1 MVLIIGLGMGLIT
14 RTVGRM
20 ARRMWT
26 RGTNV
31 EEDDEMKDALTLT
44 LISLDET
51 KENKKSK
58 TKAGFHLKAY

>member
-31 EEDDEMKDALTLT
+31 EEDDKMKDET
-44 LISLDET
+44 SLDET

-58 TKAGFHLKAY
+58 TKAPRGPPELRIC

>member
-1 MVLIIGLGMGLIT
+1 MVLIIGLRMGLIT

-31 EEDDEMKDALTLT
+31 EEDDEMKDET
-44 LISLDET
+44 SLDET